1 MKFYEGA
8 APDWN
13 LIPQKEELPQ
23 HDERDTPIP
32 FVPQFVPRVKE
43 SKEENIFQR
52 ILEEAGSI
60 SIDSNLYRNA
70 QGELLAPDGSV
81 SHLQNELYWKIARTP
96 SFKQWFGKSIVHHE
110 NGEPKVVYRGTLR
123 KEGEEINPDMTFKV
137 DGQDWNIEFGREDAH
152 LGKFFSSSIDGVL
165 RFNRER
171 YSDGIYEYQN
181 GWLARLK
188 NYREVSQFLKDHE
201 EKIKI
206 TSAFI
211 KLENPFVEEGFRA
224 EGKNINSSVSIMD
237 FHLRRIHKKK
247 ELENM
252 LKENHD
258 GLYLP
263 KSSDLGDEYAVVKN
277 ENIFIL
283 PSAIGVGKPDLK
295 IS

>member
-23 HDERDTPIP
+23 RDERDTPIP

-43 SKEENIFQR
+43 SKEESIFQR

-60 SIDSNLYRNA
+60 TIDNNLYRNA

-96 SFKQWFGKSIVHHE
+96 SFKEWFGKSIVCHE

-137 DGQDWNIEFGREDAH
+137 DGQEWGIDQKERHI
-152 LGKFFSSSIDGVL
+152 GKFFSSNLEKVL

-171 YSDGIYEYQN
+171 FSDGIKEYQD

-188 NYREVSQFLKDHE
+188 NHREVSRFLKDHE
-201 EKIKI
+201 EQIKI

-211 KLENPFVEEGFRA
+211 KLENPFIEKEPEGFASQAMLFIEKAHR
-224 EGKNINSSVSIMD
+224 GGDD
-237 FHLRRIHKKK
+237 F
-247 ELENM
+247 LES
-252 LKENHD
+252 LKSNND
-258 GLYLP
+258 GLYIP
-263 KSSDLGDEYAVVKN
+263 VSGDLGDEYTVIKN

-283 PSAIGVGKPDLK
+283 PNAIEVGKHNLK